1 MIKDIKALTQKFIDP
16 RVHDELLKKKKAQI
30 KSFKV
35 KMGQSRTLTDR
46 MADTITKAFGS
57 TWFFVANVLWFA
69 LWILI
74 NTELLPVTAPFDPY
88 PFSFLTL
95 MVSLEAIFL
104 SIFVLISQN
113 RASKVADL
121 REEIDLQ
128 INVQAEQE
136 ITRILCM
143 VDEIHDH
150 LGLEAKD
157 DAELKKM
164 KKRMNLSAL
173 EKAISKE
180 MDESN

>member
-35 KMGQSRTLTDR
+35 KMSQDRTL
-46 MADTITKAFGS
+46 ADKLADGITKAFGS
-57 TWFFVANVLWFA
+57 TWFFVANVLWFGG
-69 LWILI
+69 WISVNLGLVPGI
-74 NTELLPVTAPFDPY
+74 APFDPY
-88 PFSFLTL
+88 PFGFLTM

-113 RASKVADL
+113 RAARVDNL

-157 DAELKKM
+157 DPELKKM

>member
-1 MIKDIKALTQKFIDP
+1 MMKDIKALTQKFIDP

-35 KMGQSRTLTDR
+35 KLSQNRSLTDR
-46 MADTITKAFGS
+46 LADTITKAFGS
-57 TWFFVANVLWFA
+57 TWFFVANFLWFT
-69 LWILI
+69 LWVLI
-74 NTELLPVTAPFDPY
+74 NTELLPIIAPFDPY
-88 PFSFLTL
+88 PFGFLTM

-113 RASKVADL
+113 RAARVDDL

-150 LGLEAKD
+150 LGLEPKD

-164 KKRMNLSAL
+164 KKKMNLSAL

-180 MDESN
+180 MDES

>member
-16 RVHDELLKKKKAQI
+16 RVHEELLKKKKAQI

-35 KMGQSRTLTDR
+35 KMGQSRSLTDKL
-46 MADTITKAFGS
+46 ADGITKAFGS
-57 TWFFVANVLWFA
+57 TWFFIANFIWFGA
-69 LWILI
+69 WVLI
-74 NTELLPVTAPFDPY
+74 NTGLLPIMAPFDPY
-88 PFSFLTL
+88 PFGFLTM

-113 RASKVADL
+113 RAARVDDL
-121 REEIDLQ
+121 REEVDLQ

-150 LGLEAKD
+150 LGFEAKD
-157 DAELKKM
+157 DAELKKI
-164 KKRMNLSAL
+164 KKQMNLSAL

-180 MDESN
+180 MDES

>member
-16 RVHDELLKKKKAQI
+16 TVHDALLKKKKAQI
-30 KSFKV
+30 KSFKM
-35 KMGQSRTLTDR
+35 KMSHDRTLTDR
-46 MADTITKAFGS
+46 LADSITKAFGS
-57 TWFFVANVLWFA
+57 TWFFIVNFVWFA
-69 LWILI
+69 GWMII
-74 NTELLPVTAPFDPY
+74 NMDLVPFLSPFDPY
-88 PFSFLTL
+88 PFGFLTM

-180 MDESN
+180 MEE

>member
-1 MIKDIKALTQKFIDP
+1 MKKRIPLVVAP
-16 RVHDELLKKKKAQI
+16 DEILKSRKAQI
-30 KSFKV
+30 HSFKAQMDQ
-35 KMGQSRTLTDR
+35 KRSLTDR
-46 MADTITKAFGS
+46 WADHITAAFGS
-57 TWFFVANVLWFA
+57 TWFFVANFLCFS

-74 NTELLPVTAPFDPY
+74 NLEILPIVAPFDPY
-88 PFSFLTL
+88 PFGFLTM

-128 INVQAEQE
+128 VNVKAEHE

-150 LGLEAKD
+150 LGLEPKD

-164 KKRMNLSAL
+164 KKRTNLSAL
-173 EKAISKE
+173 QRAISKE
-180 MDESN
+180 MNESK